1 MLSRVAES
9 VYWMSRYVE
18 RAENVARFIGV
29 NFQLTLDN
37 PSMSDQQ
44 WMPLVNTSGDH
55 EDFAKRHGA
64 PTQENVLHFL
74 ITDPKN
80 PNSILSCIRAARE
93 NARTVREIISSEM
106 WLQLNKF
113 YLLINAAA
121 NDPRSLESPQ
131 ELLEEVKL
139 ASHLFSGIT
148 DSTMTHGEAWHF
160 CRLGRRLERADK
172 TSRILDVKYFILLR
186 SVEDIG
192 TPFDDIQWAAV
203 LRSASAFEMYRKRH
217 GRISPRN
224 VVQFLLLDREFP
236 RAIQYCLTHARDS
249 LHAISG
255 TPLGTFRHPPEKLA
269 GQLCSEL
276 SYAEVDEIIDGGLH
290 EYLDDLQSSVNQI
303 GAGIHDT
310 FFAFKSPQ
318 PVKRKAAKE
327 MVQTQ

>member
-37 PSMSDQQ
+37 PSASHQQ
-44 WMPLVNTSGDH
+44 WLPLVNTSGDH
-55 EDFAKRHGA
+55 EDFARRFGA

-80 PNSILSCIRAARE
+80 PNSILSCFRAARE

-113 YLLINAAA
+113 YLLMNVAE

-131 ELLEEVKL
+131 ELLDQVKL

-160 CRLGRRLERADK
+160 NRLGRRLERADK

-186 SVEDIG
+186 SAEDIG

-217 GRISPRN
+217 GRIFPRK
-224 VVQFLLLDREFP
+224 VVEFLLLDREFP
-236 RAIQYCLTHARDS
+236 RAIQYSLTGARDS

-255 TPLGTFRHPPEKLA
+255 TPLGTFRHAPEKLA

-276 SYAEVDEIIDGGLH
+276 AFAEVDEIIDAGLH
-290 EYLDDLQSSVNQI
+290 EYLDELQNCVNQI
-303 GAGIHDT
+303 GAGIHET
-310 FFAFKSPQ
+310 FFAFKSPK
-318 PVKRKAAKE
+318 PVKRMVKE
-327 MVQTQ
+327 MVQSQ